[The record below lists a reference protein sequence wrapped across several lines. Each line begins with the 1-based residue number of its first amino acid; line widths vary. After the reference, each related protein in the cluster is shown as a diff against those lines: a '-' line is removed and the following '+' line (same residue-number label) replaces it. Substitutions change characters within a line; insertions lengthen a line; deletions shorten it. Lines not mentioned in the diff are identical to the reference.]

1 MALKIL
7 ALVPDPRAAYALGD
21 VLGALPRRSLRIVAY
36 GQTTAAAL
44 PPGLDVLVY
53 PVREGTRLPAPFV
66 DALVQHEWPSV
77 ILAPA
82 GAIRNAT
89 VPTLLIDLDPA
100 APVSELAP
108 SEDDGQSGWLEA
120 VTTDADRRRE
130 LLRAGVFSVELTPAL
145 LSGAGRV
152 SAQAAPFVLA
162 RLADMAG
169 LTGRSG
175 SAAPEFE
182 TAPGA
187 APAATPPLQ
196 RPAAAEAVDAVAPS
210 ERALAE
216 SDPLAVERPAPP
228 APRPPV
234 APPTSDL
241 LSTMHPTHDPQR
253 YRSRYP
259 GGRVLV
265 LASLSGLE
273 SLTPADLSYST
284 VIATPE
290 VMPWLNAR
298 MGMAHFV
305 CASAAPRTLEAA
317 SAVEGART
325 VLVHSSHL
333 DGAAIAP
340 RARARVPV
348 QDLTRA
354 GGPAL
359 GWSDEMGVG
368 FFPGPGDVALAV
380 QWAAWLGPSE
390 ILVAGLD
397 PLEAKPH
404 WPAFNRGAA
413 ELLGG
418 RGVRYELV
426 GRPRSEAT
434 QEARL
439 ARPAGR
445 GFSGR

>member
-1 MALKIL
+1 MKIL
-7 ALVPDPRAAYALGD
+7 AIVPDPRAAYALGD

-66 DALVQHEWPSV
+66 DALVQHEWPNV

-145 LSGAGRV
+145 LSGTGRV

-169 LTGRSG
+169 LGGRSG
-175 SAAPEFE
+175 GAAPEFE
-182 TAPGA
+182 AAQGLAPATTTPPKLPVAPEAPGVC
-187 APAATPPLQ
+187 APA
-196 RPAAAEAVDAVAPS
+196 
-210 ERALAE
+210 ERAAE
-216 SDPLAVERPAPP
+216 SDPLAVERPVPP
-228 APRPPV
+228 APRPPL

-241 LSTMHPTHDPQR
+241 PPTMHPTHEPQR
-253 YRSRYP
+253 YKGRYP

-265 LASLSGLE
+265 LAALSGLD

-305 CASAAPRTLEAA
+305 CAGAAPRTLEAA

-325 VLVHSSHL
+325 VLVHASHL

-340 RARARVPV
+340 RARARVSV
-348 QDLTRA
+348 QDLSRA

-359 GWSDEMGVG
+359 GWSDEMAVG

-404 WPAFNRGAA
+404 WPAFHRGAA
-413 ELLGG
+413 ELLSG
-418 RGVRYELV
+418 RGVRYELA
-426 GRPRSEAT
+426 GRPRPEAPP
-434 QEARL
+434 EARL
-439 ARPAGR
+439 ARPAGK